1 MIAKSNHLQ
10 TPKGY
15 SVELPLASLPAQKY
29 LYIPKTNSR
38 CAKADVAIE
47 VGQKVNF
54 AQEVGVRHGPFFD
67 QPMFS
72 PCSGTYLGLEKH
84 TYRNGKAIDY
94 LKFEN
99 DGLDTLAP
107 SVRKSSF
114 GDLKKTLTQEKLVET
129 LKHYAAVGLGGS
141 SFPAYVKM
149 QTKETIRT
157 ILIDGVECE
166 PYVTAD
172 HRALEDEDT
181 LRKVIEGMIL
191 LENAFHCHDARIC
204 IKRKHKELVPVFD
217 KVIADYPDSGV
228 TMQLLGSFYPQGW
241 EIEMIRRATGIEVK
255 PGTLPAKYGIL
266 NFNVNS
272 MIQMMSI
279 LEDGM
284 PIMERY
290 VNVNGD
296 EIVSP
301 KTIKARVGTPFSAL
315 IEECGGYKSDSDE
328 KILIVG
334 GAMMGSSIPNDDCV
348 VTRTVT
354 SIVCNKKVAY
364 KEEPCIRC
372 GSCVLSCPAHLHPVL
387 VMKTMKTMPVDR
399 QKIKELNVLNCMEC
413 GLCSYSCTSKIPLTD
428 YMRRAKIVA
437 KLP

>member
-15 SVELPLASLPAQKY
+15 NVSLPLETLPSQKH
-29 LYIPKTNSR
+29 LFIPKTNMR
-38 CAKADVAIE
+38 CAKADLSIA
-47 VGQKVNF
+47 VGDKVNF
-54 AQEVGVRHGPFFD
+54 SQEIGVRHGPFFD
-67 QPMFS
+67 QPIFS

-84 TYRNGKAIDY
+84 GYRNGKVLEY

-99 DGLDTLAP
+99 DGKDTLDP
-107 SVRKSSF
+107 SVKGLSKQEIAS
-114 GDLKKTLTQEKLVET
+114 LTQDQLVAL

-141 SFPAYVKM
+141 SFPSYVKA
-149 QTKETIRT
+149 QTKEKINT

-172 HRALEDEDT
+172 HRALEDEES
-181 LRKVIEGMIL
+181 LRKVIEGMIVL
-191 LENAFHCHDARIC
+191 NRIYGCKDARIC
-204 IKRKHKELVPVFD
+204 IKAKHKELVPVFD

-228 TMQLLGSFYPQGW
+228 SMQLLGSFYPQGW
-241 EIEMIRRATGIEVK
+241 ELDMIKKATGIEVK

-272 MIQMMSI
+272 MIQLMSI
-279 LEDGM
+279 LEKGM
-284 PIMERY
+284 PIMDRY

-301 KTIKARVGTPFSAL
+301 KTLLVRVGTPFSAL
-315 IEECGGYKSDSDE
+315 IEACGGYKSQEDE
-328 KILIVG
+328 KILLVG

-354 SIVCNKKVAY
+354 SLVCNKKVYY

-372 GSCVLSCPAHLHPVL
+372 GTCVLSCPAHLHPVL
-387 VMKTMKTMPVDR
+387 VMKAMKTMPVDR
-399 QKIKELNVLNCMEC
+399 QKIKDLKVLNCMEC

-428 YMRRAKIVA
+428 YMRRAKVVA

>member
-1 MIAKSNHLQ
+1 MIAKSNRLQ

-15 SVELPLASLPAQKY
+15 NVELPFEILPAQKY
-29 LYIPKTNSR
+29 LYIPKTNMR
-38 CAKADVAIE
+38 CPKADLSVEA
-47 VGQKVNF
+47 GAKVF
-54 AQEVGVRHGPFFD
+54 YCQEIGVRHGPFFD
-67 QPMFS
+67 QPIFS

-84 TYRNGKAIDY
+84 LYRNGKVVDY

-99 DGLDTLAP
+99 DGLDTYDP
-107 SVRKSSF
+107 SIK
-114 GDLKKTLTQEKLVET
+114 GKTPEEIAGLNQEQLVEA

-149 QTKETIRT
+149 QTKEKIKT

-172 HRALEDEDT
+172 HQALENEDT

-191 LENAFHCHDARIC
+191 LERIFSCHDARIC
-204 IKRKHKELVPVFD
+204 IKAKHKELLPVFE
-217 KVIADYPDSGV
+217 KVIASYPDSGV
-228 TMQLLGSFYPQGW
+228 SMQLLGSFYPQGW
-241 EIEMIRRATGIEVK
+241 EIAMIKKATGIEAK
-255 PGTLPAKYGIL
+255 SGTLPAKYGIL

-272 MIQMMSI
+272 MIQMMTI
-279 LEDGM
+279 LEEGH
-284 PIMERY
+284 PIMERN

-301 KTIKARVGTPFSAL
+301 KTLKVRVGTPFSVL
-315 IEECGGYKSDSDE
+315 IEACGGYKNPEEE

-334 GAMMGSSIPNDDCV
+334 GAMMGASIPNDDCV

-354 SIVCNKKVAY
+354 SIVCNKKVNY

-387 VMKTMKTMPVDR
+387 VMKAMKSMPVDR
-399 QKIKELNVLNCMEC
+399 QKIKDLNVLSCMEC

-428 YMRRAKIVA
+428 YMRRAKVVA

>member
-1 MIAKSNHLQ
+1 MIAKSNRLQ

-15 SVELPLASLPAQKY
+15 NVDLPFEVLPVQKY
-29 LYIPKTNSR
+29 LFIPKTNMR
-38 CAKADVAIE
+38 CPKADVSVE
-47 VGQKVNF
+47 VGAKVNYC
-54 AQEVGVRHGPFFD
+54 QEIGVRHGPFFD
-67 QPMFS
+67 QPIFS

-84 TYRNGKAIDY
+84 LYRNGKMLEY

-99 DGLDTLAP
+99 DGLDTLDP
-107 SVRKSSF
+107 SVRGKSEEELSS
-114 GDLKKTLTQEKLVET
+114 LTQEQLVEA

-149 QTKETIRT
+149 QTKEKINT

-172 HRALEDEDT
+172 HQALANEES
-181 LRKVIEGMIL
+181 LKKVIEGMIL
-191 LENAFHCHDARIC
+191 LERVFSCHDARIC
-204 IKRKHKELVPVFD
+204 IKAKHKELLPVFE
-217 KVIADYPDSGV
+217 KVIAAYPDSGV

-241 EIEMIRRATGIEVK
+241 EIAMIKKATGIEVK
-255 PGTLPAKYGIL
+255 SGTLPAKYGIL

-272 MIQMMSI
+272 MIQMMTI
-279 LEDGM
+279 LQEGH
-284 PIMERY
+284 PIMERN

-301 KTIKARVGTPFSAL
+301 KTLKVRVGTPFSAL
-315 IEECGGYKSDSDE
+315 IEACGGYKNQDE
-328 KILIVG
+328 EKTLLVG

-354 SIVCNKKVAY
+354 SIVCNKKANY

-387 VMKTMKTMPVDR
+387 VMKAMKSMPVDR
-399 QKIKELNVLNCMEC
+399 QKIKDLNVLSCMEC

-428 YMRRAKIVA
+428 YMRRAKVVA